1 MKKNVA
7 GQKIGGQLVS
17 ATDGSAFTGAV
28 TVYVT
33 GDAGTQAAGSVGSG
47 ACTHEG
53 QGYHTYAPAQAE
65 TNYDLVA
72 FTFTGSGAVPA
83 TVQVFTSFPQTGDSF
98 DRLGAPA
105 GASVS
110 VDVAAIKAETATIL
124 SDTNDIQT
132 RIPAALVS
140 GRMDSSVGAMA
151 ANVLTATAI
160 AADAIT
166 DAKVASDVTIA
177 SVTGAVGSVTG
188 AVGSVTGAVGSVTGN
203 VGGNVSGS
211 VGSVTG
217 NVGGNVTGS
226 VGSIATGGIAAASFA
241 AGAIDAA
248 AIATDALGA
257 LELAAGAASE
267 IATAVRSELT
277 TELGRI
283 DVAVSTRL
291 AAAGYTTPL
300 DAAGVRTAVGLASA
314 DLDTQLAALP
324 TAAENADAVWE
335 EAIADHSGTVGS
347 TAEALAAAGSAGDP
361 WVTALP
367 GAYTAGQAGYIVGTN
382 VNATVSS
389 RATQTS
395 VDDVPTN
402 AELATALGTADDAV
416 LAILGTPAGASLAA
430 DVAAVKTQTAA
441 IETDTQDIQSR
452 LPAALVSGRMDSST
466 GAMAANVMTAAA
478 AAADLT
484 TELQSGLAT
493 ASALATLQ
501 TTADAIPTNAE
512 LATALGDI
520 PTADENADALLNRDM
535 ATGADTNA
543 RSPRNALRFLRNKW
557 GVAGTTLTVTK
568 EDDTTEAWTATVT
581 ATPGADPVTGSD
593 PA

>member
-1 MKKNVA
+1 
-7 GQKIGGQLVS
+7 
-17 ATDGSAFTGAV
+17 
-28 TVYVT
+28 
-33 GDAGTQAAGSVGSG
+33 
-47 ACTHEG
+47 
-53 QGYHTYAPAQAE
+53 
-65 TNYDLVA
+65 
-72 FTFTGSGAVPA
+72 
-83 TVQVFTSFPQTGDSF
+83 
-98 DRLGAPA
+98 
-105 GASVS
+105 
-110 VDVAAIKAETATIL
+110 
-124 SDTNDIQT
+124 
-132 RIPAALVS
+132 
-140 GRMDSSVGAMA
+140 MA

-177 SVTGAVGSVTG
+177 SVTGSVGSVTG
-188 AVGSVTGAVGSVTGN
+188 LTASDVGAIKTKTDFLPSATAGAAGGVFIAGTNAATTITTALTTTFTGNLTGSVGSVSGA
-203 VGGNVSGS
+203 

-226 VGSIATGGIAAASFA
+226 VGSISTGGIAAASFA

-267 IATAVRSELT
+267 IATAVRTELT

-283 DVAVSTRL
+283 DAAVSTRASQTSL
-291 AAAGYTTPL
+291 DTLDDFVDTEVGAIKTVTDKLDTALELDGAVYRFTTNALEQAPGGLTAAAI
-300 DAAGVRTAVGLASA
+300 
-314 DLDTQLAALP
+314 
-324 TAAENADAVWE
+324 ADAVWE
-335 EAIADHSGTVGS
+335 EAIADHSGTAGS
-347 TAEALAAAGSAGDP
+347 TAEALAAAGSADDP
-361 WVTALP
+361 WITALP
-367 GAYTAGQAGYIVGTN
+367 GAYTAGQAGYIIGTN

-416 LAILGTPAGASLAA
+416 LAILGTPVGASLSA

-452 LPAALVSGRMDSST
+452 LPAALVSGRIDASV

-535 ATGADTNA
+535 ATGTDTNA